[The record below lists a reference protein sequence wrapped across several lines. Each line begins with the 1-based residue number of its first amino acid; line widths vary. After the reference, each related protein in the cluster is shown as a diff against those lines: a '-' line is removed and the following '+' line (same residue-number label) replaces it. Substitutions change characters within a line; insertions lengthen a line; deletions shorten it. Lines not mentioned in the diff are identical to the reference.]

1 MATAEDEAVVTV
13 DVEDAEGEEESAMR
27 RRSGE
32 LGAHGTLCCHLRR
45 SGAWCRSSPVMQ
57 LSWASET
64 GKLTLHPAP
73 LCSHRVPVTKVRIFW
88 LDARIRVEM
97 RSPLTS

>member
-32 LGAHGTLCCHLRR
+32 SLR
-45 SGAWCRSSPVMQ
+45 SQDTVVPAPAVWRSSLQLPVMQ
-57 LSWASET
+57 LSWVSEQ
-64 GKLTLHPAP
+64 
-73 LCSHRVPVTKVRIFW
+73 
-88 LDARIRVEM
+88 AR
-97 RSPLTS
+97 P